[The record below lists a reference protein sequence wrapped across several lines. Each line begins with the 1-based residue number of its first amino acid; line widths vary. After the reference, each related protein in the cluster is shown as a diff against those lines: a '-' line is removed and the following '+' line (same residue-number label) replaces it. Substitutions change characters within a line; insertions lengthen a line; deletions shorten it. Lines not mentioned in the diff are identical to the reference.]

1 MTARGR
7 ALAIFILGALY
18 AGLSFGARICYI
30 AAIFSALA
38 LFYSILTV
46 FIVRRSIISELT
58 LSSQQTPRG
67 EAVSLSVHLTCRC
80 LLPVSPLRV
89 FVQTDERLIEY
100 PVTLEKQAAILN
112 ANLPAR
118 HVGMPAVGVRLILF
132 TDILGLIRGKANT
145 AETLLPLTV
154 LPRSFATDPLRFLS
168 ESEGGMQQNRAVEDL
183 SSPEDIR
190 VYRQG
195 DPLKRVHWKLSA
207 RKRELLVRKF
217 ETPAPPDTLIL
228 MNPTSVQFS
237 SSTESSAASLRDAL
251 CETALSIAEMQLKS
265 GDPVILPLYG
275 EVNDEFSSTSAADTI
290 HLAEQLALISFNSTA
305 DFSDLLALELR
316 RMRRTGATAVIT
328 AQLTAEI
335 VEAVCQMRR
344 AGPSVRLCLV
354 TMSPDAPQD
363 RPYVARLQQHS
374 VEVCYVQ
381 PA

>member
-1 MTARGR
+1 
-7 ALAIFILGALY
+7 
-18 AGLSFGARICYI
+18 
-30 AAIFSALA
+30 
-38 LFYSILTV
+38 
-46 FIVRRSIISELT
+46 
-58 LSSQQTPRG
+58 
-67 EAVSLSVHLTCRC
+67 
-80 LLPVSPLRV
+80 
-89 FVQTDERLIEY
+89 
-100 PVTLEKQAAILN
+100 
-112 ANLPAR
+112 
-118 HVGMPAVGVRLILF
+118 
-132 TDILGLIRGKANT
+132 
-145 AETLLPLTV
+145 
-154 LPRSFATDPLRFLS
+154 
-168 ESEGGMQQNRAVEDL
+168 MQQNRAVEDL

>member
-1 MTARGR
+1 MEDIVAKNQAHVVITNE
-7 ALAIFILGALY
+7 F
-18 AGLSFGARICYI
+18 LSDD
-30 AAIFSALA
+30 
-38 LFYSILTV
+38 
-46 FIVRRSIISELT
+46 E
-58 LSSQQTPRG
+58 
-67 EAVSLSVHLTCRC
+67 SLS
-80 LLPVSPLRV
+80 
-89 FVQTDERLIEY
+89 QTIGRRL
-100 PVTLEKQAAILN
+100 
-112 ANLPAR
+112 
-118 HVGMPAVGVRLILF
+118 
-132 TDILGLIRGKANT
+132 
-145 AETLLPLTV
+145 
-154 LPRSFATDPLRFLS
+154 
-168 ESEGGMQQNRAVEDL
+168 
-183 SSPEDIR
+183 
-190 VYRQG
+190 
-195 DPLKRVHWKLSA
+195 
-207 RKRELLVRKF
+207 
-217 ETPAPPDTLIL
+217 
-228 MNPTSVQFS
+228 
-237 SSTESSAASLRDAL
+237 
-251 CETALSIAEMQLKS
+251 LSIAEMQLKS

>member
-7 ALAIFILGALY
+7 ALAVFILGALY

-30 AAIFSALA
+30 AAIFTALA
-38 LFYSILTV
+38 LVYSILTV
-46 FIVRRSIISELT
+46 LLVRRSIVSELT
-58 LSSQQTPRG
+58 LSAQQTPRG
-67 EAVSLSVHLTCRC
+67 ETVRLSVQLICRC
-80 LLPVSPLRV
+80 PLPVSPLRV
-89 FVQTDERLIEY
+89 FVQTDERTIEY
-100 PVTLEKQAAILN
+100 TVTLEKQTAVLGAD
-112 ANLPAR
+112 LPAR
-118 HVGMPAVGVRLILF
+118 HVGTPAVGVRQILF

-145 AETLLPLTV
+145 EEMLMPLTV
-154 LPRSFATDPLRFLS
+154 LPRSFTTDPLRFLS
-168 ESEGGMQQNRAVEDL
+168 DSEGGLQQNRAAEDL

-190 VYRQG
+190 VYRHG

-228 MNPTSVQFS
+228 MNPASVQFAAS
-237 SSTESSAASLRDAL
+237 IESSAASLRDAL

-265 GDPVILPLYG
+265 GDPVIMPLYG
-275 EVNDEFSSTSAADTI
+275 EVDDEFSSSSAADTI
-290 HLAEQLALISFNSTA
+290 HLAERLALIQFSSTA

-354 TMSPDAPQD
+354 TMTPDSPQD